1 MPNKINKQEFI
12 NFLNSNNNLTYRE
25 VAKNF
30 NVSTTTVRNAN
41 FYYNVNYK
49 FTRKKRLFAYKIKK
63 ENFLNFLNT
72 NKIQGSENFNLTQ
85 KQIAEHFGVCKRTV
99 IRLLDKLKISR
110 SLIIIKTNKQKINKR

>member
-1 MPNKINKQEFI
+1 MANKINKQEFI

-30 NVSTTTVRNAN
+30 NTSTATVRNAN

-49 FTRKKRLFAYKIKK
+49 FTRKKRLFAYKIKQ
-63 ENFLNFLNT
+63 EEFLSFLNSH
-72 NKIQGSENFNLTQ
+72 KIKDSENFNLTR

-110 SLIIIKTNKQKINKR
+110 SLIILKTNKQNYEK